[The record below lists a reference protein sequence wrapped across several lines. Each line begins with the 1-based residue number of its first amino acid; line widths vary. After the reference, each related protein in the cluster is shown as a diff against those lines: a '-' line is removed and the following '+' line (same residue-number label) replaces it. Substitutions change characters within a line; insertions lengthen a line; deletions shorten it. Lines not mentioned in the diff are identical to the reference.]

1 MSCTSFVTA
10 VIRNRGYRQH
20 KPPKDRKGCDNCSQ
34 TGLHLSK
41 IRCSRIPEIVLRNTE
56 LFESIC
62 VDCLPIA
69 FEIGSGGTR
78 GLLDVAFGKCRIEK
92 TALLTLVARADP
104 ECFQLLEVLCISTCC
119 IDLAI
124 FIKSIF
130 GDEIAR
136 QLARSVSRGCK
147 QVRAIAL
154 LHSRITA
161 CGVQLLSKGLQIHAS
176 LRILDLSHNCCG
188 STGAESLAELVRSCP
203 ALKTLRLR
211 ENGIGP
217 KGAAAL
223 ASALYTS
230 VLPTSAGGNQVE
242 GLEILDLSLNNVGDH
257 GAVCLA
263 RALERN
269 CALLVLDVSLNN
281 VSPSGVK
288 RAVDA
293 LVRNRTLQQML
304 LRVATHGPEQGAAME
319 ALRLELGNAPWAYR

>member
-119 IDLAI
+119 IDQAI

-136 QLARSVSRGCK
+136 QLAVDASRFAPLLFCTAESQPVEYNCYQKACRSMLPFASWICHTTAAVVPVQKAWPNSSAAVPRSRLFDYAK
-147 QVRAIAL
+147 MELDQK
-154 LHSRITA
+154 
-161 CGVQLLSKGLQIHAS
+161 VQLRSLPLSIHPFCPH
-176 LRILDLSHNCCG
+176 LRG
-188 STGAESLAELVRSCP
+188 
-203 ALKTLRLR
+203 
-211 ENGIGP
+211 
-217 KGAAAL
+217 
-223 ASALYTS
+223 
-230 VLPTSAGGNQVE
+230 
-242 GLEILDLSLNNVGDH
+242 EI
-257 GAVCLA
+257 
-263 RALERN
+263 R
-269 CALLVLDVSLNN
+269 
-281 VSPSGVK
+281 
-288 RAVDA
+288 
-293 LVRNRTLQQML
+293 
-304 LRVATHGPEQGAAME
+304 
-319 ALRLELGNAPWAYR
+319 